1 MQAAQVKG
9 YEVGTVLYMAMELS
23 NSKWKLGFGNGAK
36 LRRKSIAARDRERL
50 LEEVALAKAKLK
62 LPEGAQVVCCF
73 EAGRDG
79 HWIYRWLE
87 SEGFEVLE
95 IDSSSIE
102 TARGRK
108 HVKTDR
114 VDVEKLLD
122 LLIRYH
128 CFGLRKAFR
137 VVRVPSESAEAGQRL
152 HREDEYLLKQ
162 RTRISNRIKGLL
174 VAQGL
179 IEVPL
184 SGDFAAWL
192 DQARVWNGAGL
203 SAQLKR
209 ELCRLHAQYAVFDRQ
224 LRELADVY
232 AEELLAD
239 TPLAEK
245 RRRLESLKSMGPKT
259 SRVLSAEVFGWR
271 TFANTKQVGA
281 FAGLTPT
288 PSQSGD
294 SDTEQ
299 GISKA
304 GNRRVRRVMIELAW
318 LWLRWQ
324 PDSDLSQWFNRRFAH
339 GSKRMRRIGIVALA
353 RKLLI
358 ALWRYVE
365 QGVIPEGA
373 VLKAQ
378 S

>member
-23 NSKWKLGFGNGAK
+23 NSRWKLGFGNGAK
-36 LRRKSIAARDRERL
+36 LRRKSIKARDRKRL

-62 LPEGAQVVCCF
+62 LPGEARVVCCF

-95 IDSSSIE
+95 VDSSSIE

-122 LLIRYH
+122 LLIRHY
-128 CFGLRKAFR
+128 CLGLRQAFS
-137 VVRVPSESAEAGQRL
+137 VVRVPSVAAEAGQRL
-152 HREDEYLLKQ
+152 HREDEHLLKQ
-162 RTRISNRIKGLL
+162 RTRISNRIKALL
-174 VAQGL
+174 VTQGVAEL
-179 IEVPL
+179 RL
-184 SGDFAAWL
+184 GKDFLARL
-192 DQARVWNGAGL
+192 DRLRLWNGEGL
-203 SAQLKR
+203 TAELKR
-209 ELCRLHAQYAVFDRQ
+209 ELVRLYAQYALFDGQ
-224 LRELADVY
+224 LRELQQAY
-232 AEELLAD
+232 TAELSAE
-239 TPLAEK
+239 TPVAEV
-245 RRRLESLKSMGPKT
+245 RRRLERLKSVGPKS
-259 SRVLSAEVFGWR
+259 SRLLAAEVFAWR
-271 TFANTKQVGA
+271 RFDNTKQVGA
-281 FAGLTPT
+281 MSGLTPT

-294 SDTEQ
+294 TETEQ

-304 GNRRVRRVMIELAW
+304 GNRRVRRAMIELAW

-324 PDSDLSQWFNRRFAH
+324 PDSALSQWFTRRFAH
-339 GSKRMRRIGIVALA
+339 GGKRMRRVGIVALA

-365 QGVIPEGA
+365 YGVLPEGA
-373 VLKAQ
+373 LLKA
-378 S
+378 

>member
-1 MQAAQVKG
+1 MQAAQVKA
-9 YEVGTVLYMAMELS
+9 YEVNTSLYMAMELS
-23 NSKWKLGFGNGAK
+23 NSKWKLGFGNGTK
-36 LRRKSIAARDRERL
+36 IRRKSIDARDRQRC
-50 LEEVALAKAKLK
+50 LEEVALAKVKLK
-62 LPEGAQVVCCF
+62 LPADAPVVCCF

-87 SEGFEVLE
+87 SEGFEVME

-114 VDVEKLLD
+114 IDVEKLLD
-122 LLIRYH
+122 LLIRFH
-128 CFGLRKAFR
+128 CFGLRQAFR
-137 VVRVPSESAEAGQRL
+137 VVRVPSVSAEAGQRL
-152 HREDEYLLKQ
+152 HREDEYLIRQ

-174 VAQGL
+174 IAQGVD
-179 IEVPL
+179 EVSL
-184 SGDFAAWL
+184 KGDFASYL
-192 DQARVWNGAGL
+192 DRVRLWDGEGL
-203 SAQLKR
+203 SVELKMELQHMHAQLT
-209 ELCRLHAQYAVFDRQ
+209 LFDGQ
-224 LRELADVY
+224 LKEMVSAY
-232 AEELLAD
+232 AEELAAD

-245 RRRLESLKSMGPKT
+245 RRRLQSLKSLGPKT
-259 SRVLSAEVFGWR
+259 SRILAAEVFGWR
-271 TFANTKQVGA
+271 SFANTKQVGA

-324 PDSDLSQWFNRRFAH
+324 PDSALSQWFNRRFAH
-339 GSKRMRRIGIVALA
+339 GGKRQRRIGIVALA

-365 QGVIPEGA
+365 HGVIPEGA
-373 VLKAQ
+373 LLKG
-378 S
+378 